1 MARMSNRE
9 WGELQDALRRNREA
23 AQNDI
28 VAPFTDDEIKEMA
41 YDAVFEATSAW
52 CVAFGV
58 NLRDA
63 IYCEWWETV
72 RTMLVGKRGE
82 AKSRI
87 VSIIT
92 LLENMKK
99 EV

>member
-9 WGELQDALRRNREA
+9 WSELQSALRSNKEA

-28 VAPFTDDEIKEMA
+28 KAPFTDDEIKEMA

-52 CVAFGV
+52 CIAFGV

-63 IYCEWWETV
+63 IYCEWWSTV
-72 RTMLVGKRGE
+72 RTMLMGKRGE
-82 AKSRI
+82 AKNRI
-87 VSIIT
+87 DSIVT
-92 LLENMKK
+92 LLENMRK
-99 EV
+99 EI